1 MAENTNNAQ
10 TQQRLSRAEIIKRN
24 TENKKRIIDN
34 NVNAAVFVSET
45 KAGSQIL
52 TNLRMIDSIDSSIRR
67 LWGVSIDMS
76 KVSGW
81 FDGIKEIQTKLAE
94 LEDLGVNLLV
104 EANSPRDISNR
115 FLRRM
120 VVDKIEANAKAE
132 KAAAKVAQTPSQTQ
146 SDDEAATKKARAK
159 TKASQGDKSKYTK
172 TFQRE
177 GNAMLRH
184 SEKIVRSLS

>member
-10 TQQRLSRAEIIKRN
+10 QTQQNARLSRAEIIKRN

-52 TNLRMIDSIDSSIRR
+52 TDLRMIDSIDSAIRR
-67 LWGVSIDMS
+67 LWGVSIDMNE
-76 KVSGW
+76 VSRW
-81 FDGIKEIQTKLAE
+81 FDGIKELQAKLAE

-104 EANSPRDISNR
+104 KANSPRDISNR

-132 KAAAKVAQTPSQTQ
+132 KAATKVAETPSQSQ
-146 SDDEAATKKARAK
+146 NDDEAATTATKKTNTKR
-159 TKASQGDKSKYTK
+159 KAS
-172 TFQRE
+172 
-177 GNAMLRH
+177 
-184 SEKIVRSLS
+184 

>member
-1 MAENTNNAQ
+1 MAENTNNTQ
-10 TQQRLSRAEIIKRN
+10 TQQNARLSRAEIIKRN

-52 TNLRMIDSIDSSIRR
+52 TNLRMIDSIDSAIRR

-76 KVSGW
+76 KVSSW
-81 FDGIKEIQTKLAE
+81 FDGIKKLQTELAE

-120 VVDKIEANAKAE
+120 VVGKIEANAKAA
-132 KAAAKVAQTPSQTQ
+132 KAATQVAQTPPQTQ
-146 SDDEAATKKARAK
+146 NDDEVATTATKKTSTK
-159 TKASQGDKSKYTK
+159 KKAS
-172 TFQRE
+172 
-177 GNAMLRH
+177 
-184 SEKIVRSLS
+184 